1 MAKIG
6 TNGNQKAGAAKPMG
20 CSPFNGRLKSTA
32 VDVDSEQ
39 RRNTCSRMD
48 LSFCFTLFRQCTSNN
63 TVPSTMK
70 DWGQLKGVTASEVS
84 QFSLRTSCIFDAA
97 YASDHGF
104 KDGGGE
110 NSSLN
115 SLHCIVIG

>member
-1 MAKIG
+1 
-6 TNGNQKAGAAKPMG
+6 
-20 CSPFNGRLKSTA
+20 
-32 VDVDSEQ
+32 
-39 RRNTCSRMD
+39 
-48 LSFCFTLFRQCTSNN
+48 
-63 TVPSTMK
+63 MK

-115 SLHCIVIG
+115 SLHCIVIGWGFLVSRKAYTEKEGATSEFRLFDLLFEDTGRQSLDMT